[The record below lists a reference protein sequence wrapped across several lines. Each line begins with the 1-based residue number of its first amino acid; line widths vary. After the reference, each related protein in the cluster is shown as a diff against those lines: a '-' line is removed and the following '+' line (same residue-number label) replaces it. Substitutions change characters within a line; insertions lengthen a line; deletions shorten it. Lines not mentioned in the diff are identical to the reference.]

1 MAEIIR
7 RNMDGHTVIAVWEI
21 TETTGEL
28 LEMLSFKPQE
38 KKQYDTFLAEQ
49 RKKQWL
55 AYRILIRT
63 LLHPEEYPVEYDQ
76 PGKPFL
82 TGSQYHISVTHSHD
96 RAAVI
101 ISSAFRTGI
110 DIEKVSPRIRK
121 VRDRF
126 LSDRE
131 LSDLQDPDDLEA
143 LTLVWCAKEA
153 LYKLYGLKNLDFKKN
168 IRVHFPQNACPIHFK
183 GFIQQGGINKE
194 YRLHAELLD
203 DFILVYVTDQII

>member
-7 RNMDGHTVIAVWEI
+7 RNMDAHTVLAVWEI
-21 TETTGEL
+21 TETAGEL
-28 LEMLSFKPQE
+28 LEMLSLNPQE
-38 KKQYDTFLAEQ
+38 RKQYDTFLAEE

-55 AYRILIRT
+55 ACRILIRT

-82 TGSQYHISVTHSHD
+82 SGSKYHISVTHSHD

-101 ISSAFRTGI
+101 ISSAFHTGI
-110 DIEKVSPRIRK
+110 DIEKVRPRIRK
-121 VRDRF
+121 VRDKY

-131 LSDLQDPDDLEA
+131 LSDLKDPDDPEA
-143 LTLVWCAKEA
+143 LTLAWCAKEA

-168 IRVHFPQNACPIHFK
+168 IRVHFPQTAYPVNFK
-183 GFIQQGGINKE
+183 GFIQQGDINKE
-194 YRLHAELLD
+194 YRLHGEWLD
-203 DFILVYVTDQII
+203 DFILVYVTDRII